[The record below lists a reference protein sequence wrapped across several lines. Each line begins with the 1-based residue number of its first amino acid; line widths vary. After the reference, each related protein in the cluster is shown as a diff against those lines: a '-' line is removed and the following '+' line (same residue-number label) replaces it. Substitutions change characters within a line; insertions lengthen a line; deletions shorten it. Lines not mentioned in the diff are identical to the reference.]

1 MFCGND
7 EMAMQVYNAATRLGL
22 SVPGDVSV
30 VGFDD
35 HRVFSE
41 GLMPPLT
48 TVALPYDRIGRI
60 AADLLI
66 EQISGRRSA
75 EIIRIQGPLI
85 VREST
90 AQVRAAWSR
99 SNAGHQGLRQDSLA
113 EPHRL
118 ERVPERRGTFIDAA
132 LQRVDELAVLVEEAT
147 KD

>member
-1 MFCGND
+1 MFVGND
-7 EMAMQVYNAATRLGL
+7 EMAMQAGLQRCDALGL
-22 SVPGDVSV
+22 SVPADVSV

-75 EIIRIQGPLI
+75 EIIRVQGPLI

-90 AQVRAAWSR
+90 AQVRAA
-99 SNAGHQGLRQDSLA
+99 
-113 EPHRL
+113 
-118 ERVPERRGTFIDAA
+118 
-132 LQRVDELAVLVEEAT
+132 
-147 KD
+147 